1 MVVARFVCW
10 IVEQG
15 MNHFY
20 KTIPGY
26 FDYED
31 VYSKVVSWAKDDY
44 FFVEIGAWYGQST
57 AYLAVEIINSGK
69 RIKLDV
75 VDTWKGS
82 EQMYDP
88 SNGAYDENLIRNG
101 TIFPEFLNNMAPV
114 LNVMRPIEMDSVLAS
129 SHYPDSFI
137 DFVFIDAE
145 HKYEFVIQDI
155 KHWLP
160 KVRKGGIIAGHDYG
174 WEGVTRAINEVFG
187 QDNYSTNGQC
197 WLVEV

>member
-1 MVVARFVCW
+1 
-10 IVEQG
+10 
-15 MNHFY
+15 MNYFY
-20 KTIPGY
+20 KTISGY

-31 VYSKVVSWAKDDY
+31 VYSKIVSWAKDDY
-44 FFVEIGAWYGQST
+44 LFVEIGAWYGQST

-82 EQMYDP
+82 EQMYDS
-88 SNGAYDENLIRNG
+88 SNGAYDETLVRNG

-114 LNVMRPIEMDSVLAS
+114 LHIMKPIEMDSVLAS
-129 SHYPDSFI
+129 ARYPDSSI

-187 QDNYSTNGQC
+187 QGNYSTNGQC
-197 WLVEV
+197 WIVEI

>member
-1 MVVARFVCW
+1 M
-10 IVEQG
+10 E
-15 MNHFY
+15 HFY
-20 KTIPGY
+20 KNIPGY

-31 VYSKVVSWAKDDY
+31 VYTDIVRSAKDGHH
-44 FFVEIGAWYGQST
+44 FVEIGAWYGQST
-57 AYLAVEIINSGK
+57 SYLAVEVINSGK
-69 RIKLDV
+69 KIKLDI

-88 SNGAYDENLIRNG
+88 TNAAYDENLIKNG
-101 TIFPEFLNNMAPV
+101 TIFPQFINYMQPV
-114 LNVMRPIEMDSVLAS
+114 INAINPIEKDSVEAS
-129 SHYPDSFI
+129 LLYKDSSL

-155 KHWLP
+155 RHWLP

-187 QDNYSTNGQC
+187 QGNYSTSGQC